1 MVNGNASPATRQK
14 RESKTRNHSKL
25 ERPWQHGRFYFKPVI
40 AWRAL
45 CANS

>member
-1 MVNGNASPATRQK
+1 MVSGNASPATRRK
-14 RESKTRNHSKL
+14 REGKTLDHLDL

-40 AWRAL
+40 ARRAL